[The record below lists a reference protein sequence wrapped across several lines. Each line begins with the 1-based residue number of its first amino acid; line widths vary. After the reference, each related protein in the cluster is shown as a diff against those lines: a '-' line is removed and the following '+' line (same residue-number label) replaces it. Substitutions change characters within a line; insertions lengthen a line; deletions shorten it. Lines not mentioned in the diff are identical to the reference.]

1 MNKIELGWT
10 FGKVYVW
17 VAWLEWRVGLPFT
30 WKSSSKAQMIKTK
43 NLTSPNLLLTESL
56 PALTVSGSLARNCVE
71 PWSGVPVRLALQR
84 PTGDQGSVSFLL
96 PNAGC
101 FLQGILSV
109 VIPQLLLEY
118 PHILFLFRK
127 SCPLCVAGEKRLIHC
142 CESEFVYCGFQMYL

>member
-43 NLTSPNLLLTESL
+43 NLTSPTYFLLSPFQLSLYPAALLGIVLNRGQVCQGDWLCKDRGRPGLDLLLTPKCWMFS
-56 PALTVSGSLARNCVE
+56 SGNIKCGH
-71 PWSGVPVRLALQR
+71 PWASPWVP
-84 PTGDQGSVSFLL
+84 S
-96 PNAGC
+96 
-101 FLQGILSV
+101 
-109 VIPQLLLEY
+109 
-118 PHILFLFRK
+118 HLFLSRK

-142 CESEFVYCGFQMYL
+142 CESEFVYCGFQTYL